1 MEPIQSDEWVEEHQ
15 FDAPALYYE
24 LLATRAAIERLLEQR
39 DLLEDQKRAYQTALW
54 QHGIPSP
61 PYRVTPD

>member
-39 DLLEDQKRAYQTALW
+39 DVLIEQKNAYQAALW
-54 QHGIPSP
+54 KHGIPSP
-61 PYRVTPD
+61 PYRVMPD